1 MFSIQSN
8 RDFLVLLNP
17 LRRRHSLH
25 LAECGEEGCLLEAT
39 LFAEGC
45 HGELLV
51 QSLRHKTLE
60 LLKAIGIDIVVIWF
74 LDMKREDLA
83 QLACRHSKGRG
94 DVTHLQLLVEIR
106 LCLAHILVHTEEE
119 TLHLL
124 FVYSGLLI
132 FRFLGHGL
140 LLLHPFS
147 MIYPRKINTF
157 STLRYVKTYTF
168 SMISYEYNTQRAPSP
183 PKTIVCQLFVFSCI
197 RFTLI

>member
-140 LLLHPFS
+140 LLLHRAYDILGSHGAKSSTENIYWAIFS
-147 MIYPRKINTF
+147 SSISLINARESIYTMN
-157 STLRYVKTYTF
+157 
-168 SMISYEYNTQRAPSP
+168 
-183 PKTIVCQLFVFSCI
+183 
-197 RFTLI
+197 